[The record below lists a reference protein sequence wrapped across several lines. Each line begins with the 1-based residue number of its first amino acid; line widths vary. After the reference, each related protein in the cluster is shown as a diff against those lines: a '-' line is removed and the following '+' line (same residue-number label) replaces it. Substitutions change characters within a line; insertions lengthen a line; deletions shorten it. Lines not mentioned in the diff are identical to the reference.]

1 MAVEAGWTVTEV
13 GRQPWIIHGVL
24 RTAEA
29 VTPVPG
35 VGVSFALF
43 TLLYV
48 GLAVTVTFLLRRQ
61 ILKTGVSPV
70 PLGLT
75 GEFPL
80 PVPAGDVAR

>member
-1 MAVEAGWTVTEV
+1 M
-13 GRQPWIIHGVL
+13 

-43 TLLYV
+43 TLLYL
-48 GLAVTVTFLLRRQ
+48 GLAVTVTFLLWRQ
-61 ILKTGVSPV
+61 ILKTGVTPA

-80 PVPAGDVAR
+80 PAGVAPGPGASPTSGVP